1 MFEEA
6 TTGVLG
12 WHPGELA
19 MQSKLNYVQA
29 VQFSYTMV
37 RDHLP
42 IQHRTFH
49 TSNIAFLP
57 ITTLDSES
65 RPWVSL
71 ISSKSGKPGFVES
84 PSEVELVVN
93 ADVWD
98 GDPVRENLREGKNK
112 LVAGVGVEWATRRRN
127 KIAGMVRNVD
137 WDGTSMKLELKVTQ
151 TLGNCPKYISIRTV
165 EPSTTSP
172 RVVYHKPTLGPDEQ
186 LPDDVVDFIHRADTI
201 FVGTTYVAD
210 PSQEERFPSHLGTN
224 HRGGRAGFVRVRK
237 DGLTLVVPD
246 YSGNRFMNSLGNVQA
261 TPLAGITILDFSTG
275 DILYLTGRAENV
287 FDQPARDI
295 MDRTNL
301 LTLVTTTG
309 YTFVQNAVPARQ
321 VPGTQPV
328 PSPYSPPVRYL
339 VEEKP
344 KGNVEDGT
352 TLLLERIQLHS
363 SDLATF
369 WFAPSTHVAV
379 KPGQAAIIDMS
390 PFVGAREY
398 AHMAR
403 QAGQEL
409 SLNDDGIR
417 TWTVSGQSPSG
428 ALQLTIREKPGGYV
442 TSRLFA
448 IASKMEQMMPGL
460 LEDTRP
466 AGLQVSLVGI
476 DGDFMLP
483 SEGKRLL
490 WVAGGVGITPFL
502 AMLKGMAR
510 TGERWDV
517 VLLLAVRRGDV
528 EVFGR
533 LVSEALSE
541 LGSTLLKLRVIVHS
555 NGSRN
560 DLSVNFG
567 TLPDGSKVPFI
578 THNSRITQAD
588 LASENVDVQGREV
601 YVCGPLE
608 MEELAIKGLQL
619 VGIDPKSVHRENFA
633 Y

>member
-309 YTFVQNAVPARQ
+309 YTFVQNAVPVRQ
-321 VPGTQPV
+321 VSGTQPV

-344 KGNVEDGT
+344 KGNVEDGA

-369 WFAPSTHVAV
+369 SFAPSTHVGV

-417 TWTVSGQSPSG
+417 TWTVSGQTPSG

-448 IASKMEQMMPGL
+448 IARKMEQMMPGL

-541 LGSTLLKLRVIVHS
+541 LGSTSLKLRVIVHS

-560 DLSVNFG
+560 DLSVDFG

-578 THNSRITQAD
+578 IHSSRITRAD

-608 MEELAIKGLQL
+608 TEELAIKGLQL

>member
-19 MQSKLNYVQA
+19 MQFKLNYVQA
-29 VQFSYTMV
+29 VQFAYTS

-42 IQHRTFH
+42 PQHRTFH

-57 ITTLDSES
+57 LTTLDPES

-71 ISSKSGKPGFVES
+71 VSSKSGKPGFVES

-98 GDPVRENLREGKNK
+98 GDPVRENLREGKGK
-112 LVAGVGVEWATRRRN
+112 LVAGVGIEWATRRRN
-127 KIAGMVRNVD
+127 KVAGVLRNVG
-137 WDGTSMKLELKVTQ
+137 WDGTSMKLDMKVTR
-151 TLGNCPKYISIRTV
+151 TLGNCPKYITVRTV
-165 EPSTTSP
+165 EPSATSP
-172 RVVYHKPTLGPDEQ
+172 HVVYHKPTLGPDGR

-224 HRGGRAGFVRVRK
+224 QRGGRAGFVRVRK

-275 DILYLTGRAENV
+275 DILYLTGRAQNV
-287 FDQPARDI
+287 FDQPAREI

-309 YTFVQNAVPARQ
+309 YTFVQNAMPVRQ
-321 VPGTQPV
+321 VSGTQPI

-344 KGNVEDGT
+344 RGKIEDGT
-352 TLLLERIQLHS
+352 TLSLERIQLHS

-369 WFAPSTHVAV
+369 WFAPSTHVEV

-409 SLNDDGIR
+409 SRTDDGIR
-417 TWTVSGQSPSG
+417 TWTVSGQSLSG
-428 ALQLTIREKPGGYV
+428 ALQLTIREKPGGYI

-448 IASKMEQMMPGL
+448 MARKMEQMMPGL
-460 LEDTRP
+460 LEDTRSVE
-466 AGLQVSLVGI
+466 LQVSLVGI
-476 DGDFMLP
+476 DGDFTLP
-483 SEGKRLL
+483 PEGKKLL
-490 WVAGGVGITPFL
+490 WVAGGVGLTPFL
-502 AMLKGMAR
+502 AMLKGMAGG
-510 TGERWDV
+510 GEKWDV
-517 VLLLAVRRGDV
+517 VLLLALRRGDV
-528 EVFGR
+528 EVFSR
-533 LVSEALSE
+533 IVSEALSE
-541 LGSTLLKLRVIVHS
+541 LGSASLKLRVVVLICL
-555 NGSRN
+555 R
-560 DLSVNFG
+560 
-567 TLPDGSKVPFI
+567 VPK
-578 THNSRITQAD
+578 RP
-588 LASENVDVQGREV
+588 LGRFWHT
-601 YVCGPLE
+601 
-608 MEELAIKGLQL
+608 
-619 VGIDPKSVHRENFA
+619 S
-633 Y
+633 

>member
-29 VQFSYTMV
+29 VQFSYTMI

-57 ITTLDSES
+57 ITTLDSDS

-112 LVAGVGVEWATRRRN
+112 LLAGVGIEWATRRRN

-137 WDGTSMKLELKVTQ
+137 WDGKSMKLELRVTQ
-151 TLGNCPKYISIRTV
+151 TLGNCPKYITVRTV
-165 EPSTTSP
+165 EPSATSP
-172 RVVYHKPTLGPDEQ
+172 RVLYHKPTIGPDER
-186 LPDDVVDFIHRADTI
+186 LPVEVVDFIHRADTI

-246 YSGNRFMNSLGNVQA
+246 YSGNRLMNSLGNVQA

-287 FDQPARDI
+287 FDQSAREI

-301 LTLVTTTG
+301 LTLVTATG
-309 YTFVQNAVPARQ
+309 YTFVQNAVPVRQ
-321 VPGTQPV
+321 VSGTQPV

-344 KGNVEDGT
+344 KGKVEDGT

-369 WFAPSTHVAV
+369 CFVPSTHVEV

-390 PFVGAREY
+390 PFVGARGY

-403 QAGQEL
+403 QSGQEL

-417 TWTVSGQSPSG
+417 TWTVSGQSTSG

-448 IASKMEQMMPGL
+448 IARKMEQMMPGL

-502 AMLKGMAR
+502 AMLKGIAR
-510 TGERWDV
+510 TDQQWDV

-533 LVSEALSE
+533 LISEALPE
-541 LGSTLLKLRVIVHS
+541 LGSTLLNLRVVVYS
-555 NGSRN
+555 NGSQN
-560 DLSVNFG
+560 DLSVDFG
-567 TLPDGSKVPFI
+567 TLPDGSKVPFV
-578 THNSRITQAD
+578 THSSRITQAD
-588 LASENVDVQGREV
+588 LASENVDAQGREV

-608 MEELAIKGLQL
+608 MEELTIKGLQL
-619 VGIDPKSVHRENFA
+619 VGVDPKSVHRENFA